1 MSKIKEKFFK
11 ASKESYGD
19 NSVRYGSSELRINN
33 PNYEDIKYGYDWGS
47 INNGSKLLASSML
60 KEVGSAEIARIYTN
74 RYTENVINK
83 FHTDS
88 WSMSAIDVAKWINE
102 NTTYKVH
109 EDELAE
115 LENEDKLAQEKEERR
130 IKREKE
136 FHEMAKKRMQQK
148 ENEKKEAQFKGKENR
163 VNNKDELEELKKEI
177 SVQQA
182 QIDKY
187 KNEIANLEKE
197 LITCKKFLNQL
208 DISALYKEYTKN

>member
-148 ENEKKEAQFKGKENR
+148 E
-163 VNNKDELEELKKEI
+163 L
-177 SVQQA
+177 
-182 QIDKY
+182 
-187 KNEIANLEKE
+187 
-197 LITCKKFLNQL
+197 
-208 DISALYKEYTKN
+208 